1 MALYIYI
8 YIYTQLHIEIDIETL
23 ILISKAGGFGGT
35 HKYSLVLEAR

>member
-1 MALYIYI
+1 MALYIHI
-8 YIYTQLHIEIDIETL
+8 YIYTQLHIFFIETL